1 MPFALYFLAL
11 AVFVMGTSEFMLAGL
26 LPAIATDLN
35 VDVAAAGL
43 LTSAFAI
50 SMAFGAP
57 LMAALSRRLPER
69 TTLLSCLLLFAISH
83 ATAALAPDY
92 VLLLI
97 TRILG
102 AVSNAGFLAVALNT
116 ATRLA
121 PAHLKGRAL
130 AILLAGTS
138 AATIAGVP
146 AGTLLGAH
154 VGWRSVFWVIGSLC
168 LPAIVAVFMAVP
180 VSRAAGAPADRAP
193 QLITELAELFTPRL
207 AGTMLLAALVN
218 GGTFAVFTFIAPLVT
233 TTAGLAEPWVP
244 LVLVLFGLGS
254 FAGITVAGR
263 VSDRRP
269 VAVLATGGPLL
280 LAGWIALALLAERPA
295 ALLALVFAQGF
306 LSFALGSTLIGQ
318 VIHAATGAPTMGGSY
333 ATMALNAGA
342 ALGPV
347 LGGITLSAGFGLLA
361 PVWVAALLVA
371 LAMLISLVA
380 PQLLGPRP
388 RR

>member
-50 SMAFGAP
+50 SVAFGAP

-92 VLLLI
+92 ALLLI

-168 LPAIVAVFMAVP
+168 LPAIVGVFMAVP
-180 VSRAAGAPADRAP
+180 VSRTKGAPTDRAP
-193 QLITELAELFTPRL
+193 QLITELAELFTPQL

-244 LVLVLFGLGS
+244 LVLVLFGPGS

-280 LAGWIALALLAERPA
+280 LAGWIALALLA
-295 ALLALVFAQGF
+295 LVFAQGF
-306 LSFALGSTLIGQ
+306 LSFALGSTLIGR

>member
-35 VDVAAAGL
+35 VDVATAGL

-50 SMAFGAP
+50 SMTFGAP

-138 AATIAGVP
+138 SATIAGVP

-180 VSRAAGAPADRAP
+180 VSRAQGAPADRAP

-218 GGTFAVFTFIAPLVT
+218 GGTFAVFTFITPLVT

>member
-92 VLLLI
+92 ALLLT

-168 LPAIVAVFMAVP
+168 LPAIVGVFMAVP
-180 VSRAAGAPADRAP
+180 VSRAQGAPTDRAP
-193 QLITELAELFTPRL
+193 QLITELAELFTPQL

-233 TTAGLAEPWVP
+233 TTAGLADPWVP

-254 FAGITVAGR
+254 FAGITLAGR

-269 VAVLATGGPLL
+269 VAVLATGGPPL

-306 LSFALGSTLIGQ
+306 LSFAVGSTLIGR

-333 ATMALNAGA
+333 ATMALNAGG

-347 LGGITLSAGFGLLA
+347 LGGITLSAGVGLLA
-361 PVWVAALLVA
+361 PVWVAVFLVA

>member
-92 VLLLI
+92 VLLRI

-207 AGTMLLAALVN
+207 AGSMLLAALVN

-244 LVLVLFGLGS
+244 LVLVLFGFGS

-269 VAVLATGGPLL
+269 VAVLVTGGPLL
-280 LAGWIALALLAERPA
+280 LTGWIAL

-318 VIHAATGAPTMGGSY
+318 VVHAATGAPTMGGSY